1 MIKKIKYISPQIKR
15 DMKERKLENIFHFQT
30 NNSII
35 AHELNTPIHLI
46 LTSASMLKE
55 NMLDITRLVDLYRE
69 VLFHHKIECPKEIK
83 DLEIKLDLETN
94 TENIIKRIIQIEK
107 GINKVSD
114 ISYNLSQSKE
124 SIKSIELK
132 VNVNE
137 NIKDALIIADTAIH
151 DKIKLHT
158 EFGEIPF
165 LQSYRGKLHQ
175 VFINL
180 IKNAIHAIN
189 QKPIL
194 NDEFLYIKTSYVNN
208 SIVIIIRDSG
218 IGMSVE
224 TKKKLFTE
232 YYTTKKNSK
241 GHGLGLIL
249 CKNIIENHSGKIEVE
264 SELEKGTTFKISLP
278 IKKAN

>member
-1 MIKKIKYISPQIKR
+1 MIKKIKK
-15 DMKERKLENIFHFQT
+15 DMQDKKLENIFHFQT

-35 AHELNTPIHLI
+35 AHELNTPINLI
-46 LTSASMLKE
+46 LTSVSILKE
-55 NMLDITRLVDLYRE
+55 NMLNITRLIQLYQEMSFRHNLE
-69 VLFHHKIECPKEIK
+69 LPKEIN
-83 DLEIKLDLETN
+83 DLEIKLNLDTN

-124 SIKSIELK
+124 NIKSIELK
-132 VNVNE
+132 VDVNE
-137 NIKDALIIADTAIH
+137 NIQDALIIADTAIH
-151 DKIKLHT
+151 DKIKLRT
-158 EFGEIPF
+158 EFSKLPVIK
-165 LQSYRGKLHQ
+165 SYKGKLHQ

-194 NDEFLYIKTSYVNN
+194 NDEFLFIKTSHINN
-208 SIVIIIRDSG
+208 SIIIIIRDSG
-218 IGMSVE
+218 IGMSLE

-232 YYTTKKNSK
+232 YFTTKENSK

-249 CKNIIENHSGKIEVE
+249 CKNIIENHSGIIEVE
-264 SELEKGTTFKISLP
+264 SELGKGATFTISLP

>member
-1 MIKKIKYISPQIKR
+1 MKKNPMR
-15 DMKERKLENIFHFQT
+15 DKKLENIFHFQT

-35 AHELNTPIHLI
+35 AHELNTPINLI
-46 LTSASMLKE
+46 LTSVSILKE
-55 NMLDITRLVDLYRE
+55 NMLDIVRLIELYRE
-69 VLFHHKIECPKEIK
+69 ISFHRKIEYPKEIK

-124 SIKSIELK
+124 NIKSIELK
-132 VNVNE
+132 VDVNE
-137 NIKDALIIADTAIH
+137 NIQDALIIADTAIH
-151 DKIKLHT
+151 DKIKLRT
-158 EFGEIPF
+158 EFGKLPVIK
-165 LQSYRGKLHQ
+165 SYKGKLHQ

-194 NDEFLYIKTSYVNN
+194 NDEFLHIKTSHINN
-208 SIVIIIRDSG
+208 SIIIIIRDSG
-218 IGMSVE
+218 IGMSLE

-232 YYTTKKNSK
+232 YFTTKENSK

-249 CKNIIENHSGKIEVE
+249 CKNIIENHSGIIEVE
-264 SELEKGTTFKISLP
+264 SELGKGAKFTISLP

>member
-1 MIKKIKYISPQIKR
+1 MIKKIKN
-15 DMKERKLENIFHFQT
+15 DMQDKKLENIFHFQT

-35 AHELNTPIHLI
+35 AHELNTPINLI
-46 LTSASMLKE
+46 LTSVSILKE
-55 NMLDITRLVDLYRE
+55 NMLNITRLIQLYQEMSFRHNLE
-69 VLFHHKIECPKEIK
+69 LPKEIN
-83 DLEIKLDLETN
+83 DLEIKLNLETN

-124 SIKSIELK
+124 NIKSIELK
-132 VNVNE
+132 VDVNE
-137 NIKDALIIADTAIH
+137 NIQDALIIADTAIH
-151 DKIKLHT
+151 DKIKLRT
-158 EFGEIPF
+158 EFGKLPVIK
-165 LQSYRGKLHQ
+165 SYKGKLHQ

-194 NDEFLYIKTSYVNN
+194 NDEFLFIKTSHINN
-208 SIVIIIRDSG
+208 SIIIIIRDSG
-218 IGMSVE
+218 IGMSLE

-232 YYTTKKNSK
+232 YFTTKENIK

-249 CKNIIENHSGKIEVE
+249 CKNIIENHSGIIEVE
-264 SELEKGTTFKISLP
+264 SELGKGATFTISLP